1 MSLQDNTF
9 EAFLKGKITQ
19 NSSNR
24 GMINS
29 EQLNCPHDT
38 HDEISN
44 DF

>member
-24 GMINS
+24 GMNNS
-29 EQLNCPHDT
+29 ELNCLQDT
-38 HDEISN
+38 HDEISK